1 MNIIHLISGGDV
13 GGAKTHVLSL
23 LAGLKETENVRLVC
37 FMEGDFAK
45 EARELGIATTIVSC
59 GVLAAVKTV
68 ADIVREHKAQVIH
81 CHGARANM
89 IGVMLRNMVKAPVL
103 TTVHSDYRL
112 DYLGR
117 PLGRLTF
124 GTINTVA
131 LRFMDYYVGVSDPMA
146 ELLIGRGFDPQ
157 RIEAI
162 YNGVDFTPRYPK
174 MEREAYLRSVG
185 LADCENCVVYGIA
198 ARLSAV
204 KDVATLIRGFGLA
217 AQKYDNIR
225 LLIAGDG
232 EERDMLEKLAAQCCP
247 EGTYA
252 FCGWVSDMDSFYNAL
267 DVNTLTSLSETFPYA
282 LTEGARMH
290 CATIASNVGGV
301 PRLIEDGVC
310 GFLFEPRDHEKL
322 AEHIC
327 ALAEDD
333 ALRQQLG
340 EALYLKASRKFS
352 VEATVLRQKEIYETV
367 LRKQERKGKKRDG
380 VMICGAYG
388 RDNAG
393 DDAILESIVGQ
404 MRNLDPDI
412 PMYVLTRKPRETAMR
427 YRIGT
432 VHTFAFGKFCR
443 TCKKT
448 ELYINGGGSLIQ
460 DVTSSRSLWYYLM
473 NIKAAKKKG
482 NKVLMYG
489 CGIGPVT
496 RVGNRRLAGRIIDKY
511 SDIITLR
518 EDLSLRELQDM
529 GVKRPEMKITADP
542 AILLKPAKESVVD
555 RALKKMGLEPNEA
568 YAVLAPRPW
577 KGVETKAD
585 AFVAAARYLQQAH
598 SLRPVFLAMEPNRD
612 MEICQKVAAMV
623 GGDAVCVAAPK
634 ESQVLIG
641 ILERARLVA
650 AMRLHALIFAAGVG
664 TPLVGVAYDPK
675 VTGFMDYIGKPKC
688 LQLDSLNSDALV
700 GAVEDAL
707 TGTFDHAQMARRL
720 RDLAGENEAAAR
732 RLLEEAK

>member
-23 LAGLKETENVRLVC
+23 LAGLKETENIRLVC
-37 FMEGDFAK
+37 FMEGDFAE
-45 EARELGIATTIVSC
+45 EARELGINTTIVEG
-59 GVLAAVKTV
+59 GVPTAVSTV
-68 ADIVREHKAQVIH
+68 ASIVREHEAQVIH

-89 IGVMLRNMVKAPVL
+89 IGVLLKNKVTAPVL

-117 PLGRLTF
+117 PLGRLIF
-124 GTINTVA
+124 GTINTIA
-131 LRFMDYYVGVSDPMA
+131 LRYMDYYVGVSDPMA
-146 ELLIGRGFDPQ
+146 ELLISRGFDPQ

-162 YNGVDFTPRYPK
+162 YNGVDFTPRIPSV
-174 MEREAYLRSVG
+174 EREAYLRSVG
-185 LADCENCVVYGIA
+185 LENCENCVVYGIA

-217 AQKYDNIR
+217 AQKCDNIR

-232 EERDMLEKLAAQCCP
+232 EEREMLEKLAAQCCP
-247 EGTYA
+247 SGTYA

-310 GFLFEPRDHEKL
+310 GFLFEAKDYEKL
-322 AEHIC
+322 AEHIRT
-327 ALAEDD
+327 LAEDD
-333 ALRQQLG
+333 ILRQQLG
-340 EALYLKASRKFS
+340 EALYLNASRRFS
-352 VEATVLRQKEIYETV
+352 VEATVQRQKEIYEKV
-367 LRKQERKGKKRDG
+367 LRKNARRSKKRDG

-393 DDAILESIVGQ
+393 DDAILESIVSQ
-404 MRNLDPDI
+404 MRELDPDI
-412 PMYVLTRKPRETAMR
+412 PLYVLTRKPTETAMR

-473 NIKAAKKKG
+473 NIKMAKQKG

-496 RVGNRRLAGRIIDKY
+496 KKGNRRHAGHVINKF

-518 EDLSLRELQDM
+518 EDLSLQELHDM
-529 GVKRPEMKITADP
+529 GVKKPEMKITADP
-542 AILLKPAKESVVD
+542 AILLQPAKKSAVD
-555 RALKKMGLEPNEA
+555 RVLKKVGIDPRA
-568 YAVLAPRPW
+568 PYAVFALRPW
-577 KGVETKAD
+577 KGVEKKEE
-585 AFVAAARYLQQAH
+585 AFASAAKYLQEKH
-598 SLRPVFLAMEPNRD
+598 GLRPVFLAMEPNRD
-612 MEICQKVAAMV
+612 MEICHEVANMV
-623 GGDAVCVAAPK
+623 GGDAICVAAPK
-634 ESQVLIG
+634 ESQILIG
-641 ILERARLVA
+641 LLERAKIVT

-664 TPLVGVAYDPK
+664 VPLVGVAYDPK
-675 VTGFMDYIGKPKC
+675 VTGFMDYIGKPGC
-688 LQLDSLNSDALV
+688 LQLDSLSSEALLP
-700 GAVEDAL
+700 AVEDAL
-707 TGTFDHAQMARRL
+707 TGSFNHEEMAQRL
-720 RDLAGENEAAAR
+720 RNLARENKEAAK
-732 RLLEEAK
+732 RLLEEVR

>member
-37 FMEGDFAK
+37 FTDGEFAE
-45 EARELGIATTIVSC
+45 EARALGIDTVIVDC
-59 GVLAAVKTV
+59 GAVSAIGALQK
-68 ADIVREHKAQVIH
+68 IVQEHQAQIIH

-89 IGVMLRNMVKAPVL
+89 MGALLRKKVKVPVL

-117 PLGRLTF
+117 PLGRLTY

-146 ELLIGRGFDPQ
+146 ELLISRGFDPQ
-157 RIEAI
+157 RIFAI
-162 YNGVDFTPRYPK
+162 YNGVDFTPRYPAVP
-174 MEREAYLRSVG
+174 REAFLRSVG
-185 LADCENCVVYGIA
+185 LSDCENCVVYGIA

-217 AQKYDNIR
+217 AQKCANIR
-225 LLIAGDG
+225 LVIAGDG
-232 EERDMLEKLAAQCCP
+232 EEREMLEKLAAECCP
-247 EGTYA
+247 AGSYA

-301 PRLIEDGVC
+301 PRLIDDGVC
-310 GFLFEPRDHEKL
+310 GLLFTPKDFETL
-322 AEHIC
+322 AGHIRT
-327 ALAEDD
+327 LAEDS

-340 EALYLKASRKFS
+340 EALYLKASRYFS
-352 VEATVLRQKEIYETV
+352 VEATVQRQKEIYAAV
-367 LRKQERKGKKRDG
+367 LRKQARRSAKRDG

-393 DDAILESIVGQ
+393 DDAILESIVTQ
-404 MRNLDPDI
+404 MRNLDADI
-412 PMYVLTRKPRETAMR
+412 PMYVLTRKPHQTAMR

-432 VHTFAFGKFCR
+432 VHTFALGKFCR
-443 TCKKT
+443 LCRKT
-448 ELYINGGGSLIQ
+448 RLYINGGGSLIQ

-473 NIKAAKKKG
+473 NIRAAKRRG

-496 RVGNRRLAGRIIDKY
+496 KQWNRKLAGRIIDKY
-511 SDIITLR
+511 TDIITLR
-518 EDLSLRELQDM
+518 EDLSLQELQDM
-529 GVKRPEMKITADP
+529 GVKKPLMKVTADP
-542 AILLKPAKESVVD
+542 AILLGAAKSSAVERLLHQAGIAPD
-555 RALKKMGLEPNEA
+555 ED
-568 YAVLAPRPW
+568 YAVLAIRPW
-577 KGVETKAD
+577 KDVEKKEE
-585 AFVAAARYLQQAH
+585 AFAAAARHLREKYG
-598 SLRPVFLAMEPNRD
+598 LRPVFLAMEPKRD
-612 MEICQKVAAMV
+612 MEICRKVADMV
-623 GGDAVCVAAPK
+623 GGNAACIAAPA
-634 ESQVLIG
+634 ESQALIG
-641 ILERARLVA
+641 ILARAKMVA

-675 VTGFMDYIGKPKC
+675 VTGFMDYIGRPGC
-688 LQLDSLNSDALV
+688 LQMGELTTQALV
-700 GAVEDAL
+700 EAVDDAL
-707 TGTFDHAQMARRL
+707 TGAFDYEQMAAHL
-720 RDLAGENEAAAR
+720 RELAKENETVAK